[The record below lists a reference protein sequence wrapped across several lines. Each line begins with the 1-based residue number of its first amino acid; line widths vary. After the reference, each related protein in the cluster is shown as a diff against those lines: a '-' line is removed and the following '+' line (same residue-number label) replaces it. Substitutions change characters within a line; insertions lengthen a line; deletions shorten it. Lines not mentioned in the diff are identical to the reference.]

1 MNNEAFN
8 CDGQLDDI
16 VAVQVELTRV
26 IVAIGSCE
34 IGFRNCSILLGDIC
48 CNHRT
53 CRAKQPNGT
62 ASPWGVPAFRFNLSF
77 QI

>member
-8 CDGQLDDI
+8 CDKEHDDI
-16 VAVQVELTRV
+16 VAVQVELTRA
-26 IVAIGSCE
+26 IAAIGSCQ
-34 IGFRNCSILLGDIC
+34 IGFRNSILLGDIC

-62 ASPWGVPAFRFNLSF
+62 VSPWGVPPVRFDLSF

>member
-8 CDGQLDDI
+8 SDKQHDDI
-16 VAVQVELTRV
+16 VAVQVELTRA
-26 IVAIGSCE
+26 IVAIGSCQIE
-34 IGFRNCSILLGDIC
+34 FSKPYPPGDIC

-62 ASPWGVPAFRFNLSF
+62 VSPWGVPPVCFDLSF